1 MGYKKGSLVL
11 RVFLLL
17 EKPLFAFVFAFA
29 AYFLLSTLGGS
40 PFRVTRTA
48 YFNYLA
54 DAFLHGQLYLR
65 LLPITQYDLSHF
77 NGHYYLYWP
86 PMPAILLMPFVG
98 IFGIGFSDVFF
109 STVLAALNVAT
120 VAALLRAAD
129 RAGIIRISAEVRTLL
144 VIFFA
149 FGTSH
154 LIVALFG
161 RVWFT
166 AQLLGFLCVG
176 LAYLAAIELK
186 GIWAF
191 LVTGILIGC
200 AMLTRNHLV
209 FTGIWPAYYLLKKN
223 WTNQPKVYLYA
234 LTGLLPVFIMGLLF
248 LAYNYARFN
257 SPFEVGI
264 RYHNMATVFVSDYK
278 KYGAFNLHY
287 LPINFYYQY
296 IYYPL
301 PPKEESYMG
310 GSLFL
315 LSPVFF
321 YAFRAMIRQFR
332 NPNIWLWLISILATS
347 VPILLLMGT
356 GWIQY
361 GPRYTLD
368 FTIPLLLLTASGVE
382 GTSTS
387 LLAALTILS
396 IAQYIPGI
404 PLFIKLHL

>member
-1 MGYKKGSLVL
+1 MGSKTGSLLL
-11 RVFLLL
+11 RFFLYL
-17 EKPLFAFVFAFA
+17 ERPLVAFFIAFV
-29 AYFLLSTLGGS
+29 AYFLLSRLGGS

-54 DAFLHGQLYLR
+54 DAFLHGQFALR

-86 PMPAILLMPFVG
+86 PMPAILLMPFVK
-98 IFGIGFSDVFF
+98 IFGVGFSDVFF
-109 STVLAALNVAT
+109 NTVLAALNVAV
-120 VAALLRAAD
+120 VAALLRAVD
-129 RAGIIRISAEVRTLL
+129 RAGLIRIPAEVRALL
-144 VIFFA
+144 VFFFA

-154 LIVALFG
+154 LILALFG

-166 AQLLGFLCVG
+166 AQLLGILLVG
-176 LAYLAAIELK
+176 LAYLAVIELK

-200 AMLTRNHLV
+200 AMLTRNHLI
-209 FTGIWPAYYLLKKN
+209 FTGIWPAYYLIVKN

-234 LTGLLPVFIMGLLF
+234 LVGVLPVFVMGLLF
-248 LAYNYARFN
+248 LAYNDARFN

-264 RYHNMATVFVSDYK
+264 RYHNMAPVFVSDYK

-287 LPINFYYQY
+287 LPVNFYYQY

-321 YAFRAMIRQFR
+321 YSFRAMIREAR

-368 FTIPLLLLTASGVE
+368 FTIPLLLLTASGIQ
-382 GTSTS
+382 GTSVS
-387 LLAALTILS
+387 LLAALTIIS
-396 IAQYIPGI
+396 VMQYIPGI
-404 PLFIKLHL
+404 SLFVKLHL

>member
-1 MGYKKGSLVL
+1 MGSKTGSLLL
-11 RVFLLL
+11 RFFLYI
-17 EKPLFAFVFAFA
+17 EKPVFAFLIA
-29 AYFLLSTLGGS
+29 FVAYFLLSRLGGS

-86 PMPAILLMPFVG
+86 PMPAILLMPFVQ
-98 IFGIGFSDVFF
+98 IFGVGFSDVFF
-109 STVLAALNVAT
+109 NTVLASLNVAV

-129 RAGIIRISAEVRTLL
+129 RAGLIRIPAAYRALL
-144 VIFFA
+144 VCFFA

-154 LIVALFG
+154 LILALFG

-166 AQLLGFLCVG
+166 AQLLGILLVG
-176 LAYLAAIELK
+176 LAYLAAIKLEGAL
-186 GIWAF
+186 AF
-191 LVTGILIGC
+191 LVTGTLMGC
-200 AMLTRNHLV
+200 AMLTRNHLI
-209 FTGIWPAYYLLKKN
+209 FTGIWPAYYLLMKN

-234 LTGLLPVFIMGLLF
+234 LMGAMPVFVMALLF
-248 LAYNYARFN
+248 LGYNYARFN
-257 SPFEVGI
+257 NPLEVGI
-264 RYHNMATVFVSDYK
+264 RYHNMAVEFVSDYK

-287 LPINFYYQY
+287 LPSNFYYQY

-321 YAFRAMIRQFR
+321 YSFRTVMRQYR
-332 NPNIWLWLISILATS
+332 NPNIWLWLVSILATS
-347 VPILLLMGT
+347 IPILLLMGT

-368 FTIPLLLLTASGVE
+368 FIIPLLLLTASGIQ
-382 GTSTS
+382 GTSAN
-387 LLAALTILS
+387 LLAAITILS
-396 IAQYIPGI
+396 VMQYIPGI
-404 PLFIKLHL
+404 PLFVKLHL

>member
-1 MGYKKGSLVL
+1 MGSKAGS
-11 RVFLLL
+11 FLLRFFTLL
-17 EKPLFAFVFAFA
+17 EQPLFAFIVAFI

-65 LLPITQYDLSHF
+65 LLPTTTYDLSHF

-86 PMPAILLMPFVG
+86 PMPAILLMPLVR
-98 IFGIGFSDVFF
+98 IFGVGFSDVFF
-109 STVLAALNVAT
+109 NTVLAALNVAV

-129 RAGIIRISAEVRTLL
+129 RAGIIRISEVYRALL
-144 VIFFA
+144 VFFFA

-154 LIVALFG
+154 LILALFG

-166 AQLLGFLCVG
+166 AQLLGFLLVG
-176 LAYLAAIELK
+176 LAYLSAIELK
-186 GIWAF
+186 GAWAF
-191 LVTGILIGC
+191 LVTGLLMGC
-200 AMLTRNHLV
+200 AMLTRNHLI
-209 FTGIWPAYYLLKKN
+209 FTGIWPAYYLTAKN

-234 LTGLLPVFIMGLLF
+234 LVGVLPVLVMGLWF
-248 LAYNYARFN
+248 LGYNSARFD

-264 RYHNMATVFVSDYK
+264 RYHNMAAVFVSDYK
-278 KYGAFNLHY
+278 NYGAFNLHY

-321 YAFRAMIRQFR
+321 YSFRAIIREVR
-332 NPNIWLWLISILATS
+332 NPNIWLWLISIVATS
-347 VPILLLMGT
+347 IPILLLMGT

-368 FTIPLLLLTASGVE
+368 FTIPLLLLTASRVQE
-382 GTSTS
+382 TSAS

-396 IAQYIPGI
+396 VMQYIPGI
-404 PLFIKLHL
+404 PLFVKLHL